1 MRAVRSV
8 MLCFGLSLLA
18 ACSFQQ
24 QNKPEETGEDEL
36 RDPNKPRMGFED
48 PSLPGMNPLLTG
60 GAVDP
65 NAQSYNVTT
74 SEELAQIDN
83 GAEGEVYFTDPDNPD
98 ADIEGI
104 TNAFEMQRSGNVWL
118 GHYGRA
124 TRTAHRECRPLIIW
138 FHDSVI
144 APDSA
149 SLGEALLD
157 TPEFDEWCRDRVV
170 RVKLDTGA
178 DLAEHKPGTTVRYG
192 REAIDRLARRYG
204 LKRKP
209 ALAVI
214 SPQGKFVMGIDGYDS
229 TAAQI
234 EGLLKEGVILAEKEI
249 LEYQKKLE
257 PKGYRTWTS
266 ATGEVSVFARI
277 QRYNPEK
284 QMLYLKEYGGRI
296 QSLKLHRLCKEDQE
310 IVLKEQAARQ
320 ERKEKKRRRK
330 RS

>member
-1 MRAVRSV
+1 MKGFRSV
-8 MLCFGLSLLA
+8 ILALGVLLLA
-18 ACSFQQ
+18 SCSLQQ
-24 QNKPEETGEDEL
+24 QKTQEKPETEVL
-36 RDPNKPRMGFED
+36 YDPNKPRMGFED
-48 PSLPGMNPLLTG
+48 ASQPGMNPLLPG
-60 GAVDP
+60 GTVDP
-65 NAQSYNVTT
+65 NAKSYNVTT

-104 TNAFEMQRSGNVWL
+104 TNAFETLRSGNVWL

-124 TRTAHRECRPLIIW
+124 TRMAHRECRPLIIW

-144 APDSA
+144 APDSV
-149 SLGEALLD
+149 SLGAALLD

-170 RVKLDTGA
+170 RLKLDTGA
-178 DLAEHKPGTTVRYG
+178 DLAEHKPGTTIRYG

-204 LKRKP
+204 LSRKP

-229 TAAQI
+229 SAAQMEI
-234 EGLLKEGVILAEKEI
+234 LLKEGVILAEKEI
-249 LEYQKKLE
+249 LEHQKKLE

-277 QRYNPEK
+277 QRFDPEK
-284 QMLYLKEYGGRI
+284 QMLYLREYGGNI
-296 QSLKLHRLCKEDQE
+296 QKLKLHRLCKEDQE
-310 IVLKEQAARQ
+310 IVLKEQLAKE
-320 ERKEKKRRRK
+320 ERKAKKKRKSRV
-330 RS
+330 

>member
-1 MRAVRSV
+1 MMRFCSV
-8 MLCFGLSLLA
+8 TLCCSAALLA
-18 ACSFQQ
+18 SCSFLQQ
-24 QNKPEETGEDEL
+24 DNPEKPANEPMH
-36 RDPNKPRMGFED
+36 DPGKPRMGFED

-65 NAQSYNVTT
+65 NAQSYNVST
-74 SEELAQIDN
+74 SEELEKIDN
-83 GAEGEVYFTDPDNPD
+83 GAEGEVYFTDPDNPN

-104 TNAFEMQRSGNVWL
+104 TNAFETQRSGNVWL

-124 TRTAHRECRPLIIW
+124 TRMAHRECRPLIIW

-144 APDSA
+144 SPDSA

-157 TPEFDEWCRDRVV
+157 TAEFNEWCRDRVV
-170 RVKLDTGA
+170 RLKLDTGA

-192 REAIDRLARRYG
+192 RETIDRLARRYG
-204 LKRKP
+204 LTRKP
-209 ALAVI
+209 ALAVV
-214 SPQGKFVMGIDGYDS
+214 SPRGKFVMGIDGYDS

-234 EGLLKEGVILAEKEI
+234 ETLLKEGVILAEKEI
-249 LEYQKKLE
+249 LEYQQKLA

-284 QMLYLKEYGGRI
+284 EMLYLKEYGGKI

-310 IVLKEQAARQ
+310 FVLKEQLAKE

-330 RS
+330 SS